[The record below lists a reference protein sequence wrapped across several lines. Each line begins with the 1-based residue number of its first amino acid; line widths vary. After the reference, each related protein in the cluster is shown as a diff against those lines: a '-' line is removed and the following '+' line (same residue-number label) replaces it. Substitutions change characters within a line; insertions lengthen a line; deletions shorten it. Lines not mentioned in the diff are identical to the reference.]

1 MGDVSTGIERGR
13 KQEAEGRMDWKVEMG
28 EIDREVCV
36 CGGADSSSLL
46 VWHQDFTVC
55 GFHICKSCIAT
66 AAVSCVSVNFKGN
79 GPVSIHKWHWFN
91 ITDLNVTPD

>member
-1 MGDVSTGIERGR
+1 M
-13 KQEAEGRMDWKVEMG
+13 
-28 EIDREVCV
+28 CV
-36 CGGADSSSLL
+36 GADSSSLL

-79 GPVSIHKWHWFN
+79 CPVSIHKENGIGLTLW
-91 ITDLNVTPD
+91 I